1 MIKFLVQAIKI
12 AAIVLLSGGA
22 ITILATILGLLDTA
36 LIVAFFQQLSEITIP
51 FEILLNYPNVWLV
64 VGYFL
69 FRNLIVF
76 GIDTLKAKTQ

>member
-69 FRNLIVF
+69 FRNIIVF

>member
-51 FEILLNYPNVWLV
+51 FEILLDFPNVWLV

-69 FRNLIVF
+69 FRNIIVF